1 MKLINVKELEVDQ
14 YVKQLE
20 MMLTK
25 DDIFMNSKQIAELT
39 GKEHRRVLED
49 IRDELD
55 KIEKMG
61 KTYTKDSNGEELFR
75 MAAYTDAQ
83 NKVRPLYIINRSGIY
98 QILARYSATVR
109 RLIISRIEVL
119 DAMLNIRDKTDR
131 DPEKVSNLHYNIGP
145 LLYYIYDVYSSLKT
159 DPTITDDMK
168 EHFTEEER
176 RWAGIYKDEDKF
188 LEWWEQLRNHYR
200 DTGVKDRYL
209 Q

>member
-1 MKLINVKELEVDQ
+1 MKPINAKELEINQ

-20 MMLTK
+20 MMITK
-25 DDIFMNSKQIAELT
+25 DDVFMNSKQIAELT

-75 MAAYTDAQ
+75 MSAYTDSQ
-83 NKVRPLYIINRSGIY
+83 NKVQPLYIINRSGIY

-119 DAMLNIRDKTDR
+119 DTMLDIRDKADR
-131 DPEKVSNLHYNIGP
+131 DPEKVSNLHYTIGP
-145 LLYYIYDVYSSLKT
+145 LLYYIYDSYAALKS

-168 EHFTEEER
+168 EYFIEEEKD
-176 RWAGIYKDEDKF
+176 GLIYIKTKINF
-188 LEWWEQLRNHYR
+188 
-200 DTGVKDRYL
+200 
-209 Q
+209 